1 MKLVTFA
8 DYRIGVHRDDGIHD
22 VSSAVPGWQP
32 GDLLAMNR
40 LIAGWAELRGA
51 VEQAA
56 GSAPALP
63 RESVRLQ
70 APNPAPMHLFAA
82 PSNYRAH
89 QQEMDAAGFRIRDDS
104 GPRDSADTL
113 GFFLKATG
121 SVSGPEDAIELPL
134 KDLPERRFDHEGE
147 IAVVVG
153 APAEGISPEEAERYI
168 FGYTIVVDVTLRTTP
183 EHREERVQRKSF
195 ASFSPMGPCI
205 VTADELPDWRGLNVK
220 LWVNGEQR
228 QDAHATDL
236 IVDIPNLLSR
246 ASHVLPLRAGD
257 VYTTGSPAGV
267 GAIAPGD
274 TVEVQAEGIGSM
286 SLPVTIRA
294 W

>member
-1 MKLVTFA
+1 MKLVVF
-8 DYRIGVHRDDGIHD
+8 DDFRVGVLNDDTVHD

-32 GDLLAMNR
+32 GDLGAMNR
-40 LIAGWAELRGA
+40 LISGWDALRPA
-51 VEQAA
+51 VEDLA
-56 GSAPALP
+56 GKVPGRALADVVL
-63 RESVRLQ
+63 R

-89 QQEMDAAGFRIRDDS
+89 QAEMDESRGVPR
-104 GPRDSADTL
+104 PETVVRDSADTL
-113 GFFLKATG
+113 GFFLKASGSITG
-121 SVSGPEDAIELPL
+121 PSDPIELPV
-134 KDLPERRFDHEGE
+134 KDHPDRRFDHEGE

-153 APAEGISPEEAERYI
+153 RPAVGIDPADAQRYI
-168 FGYTIVVDVTLRTTP
+168 FGYTIVVDVTLRMTP

-205 VTADELPDWRGLNVK
+205 TTIDELPDWQALNVR

-228 QDAHATDL
+228 QDAHATDM
-236 IVDIPNLLSR
+236 IVDIPNLVAR
-246 ASHVLPLRAGD
+246 ASHVLGLRPGD
-257 VYTTGSPAGV
+257 VYTTGSPSGV

-274 TVEVQAEGIGSM
+274 TVVVEAPGIGSM
-286 SLPVTIRA
+286 TLPVAARG